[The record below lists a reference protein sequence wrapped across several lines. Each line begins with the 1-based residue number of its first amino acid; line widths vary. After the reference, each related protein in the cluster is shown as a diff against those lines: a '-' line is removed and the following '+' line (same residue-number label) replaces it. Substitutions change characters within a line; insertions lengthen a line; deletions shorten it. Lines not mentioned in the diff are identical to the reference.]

1 MIVATGSYSKKFG
14 DICYTFVIFSTN
26 ISDYIVGRLITRLDG
41 GDNYPLF
48 FFITIIFSCLLH
60 FICVYTLVGSRILL
74 LMRGSRNYSNSST
87 TNDSSDATQYIALR
101 SRTKGMNILNNI
113 SSKNERVHTQSYGGS
128 STIYSNNNKNE
139 IDTTNSHKASISNNN
154 NNEVDT
160 SNSYKLSIS
169 NS

>member
-1 MIVATGSYSKKFG
+1 MIVATGSHSKKFG

-101 SRTKGMNILNNI
+101 PGIRIMSIIKRFSIFNIE
-113 SSKNERVHTQSYGGS
+113 K
-128 STIYSNNNKNE
+128 
-139 IDTTNSHKASISNNN
+139 
-154 NNEVDT
+154 
-160 SNSYKLSIS
+160 
-169 NS
+169 